1 MRRRTVGVVLL
12 AMILAGCSAGPPGRL
27 ETSLAAQVK
36 RRLTVSGK
44 KDRNP
49 LPNDAETIHS
59 GLRAFSHYCVSCH
72 GLDAQNTGVPFAT
85 AMSPPVP
92 ELNSPQVQ
100 AYSDGQL
107 HWIIRNGL
115 YPSGMPASKDMLNDE
130 EIWSI
135 VTYIRHLP
143 PKGALGEPKFYSEE
157 TPLPKYP

>member
-1 MRRRTVGVVLL
+1 MRLKAIGVALFAVS
-12 AMILAGCSAGPPGRL
+12 MAGCSVSPPGRL
-27 ETSLAAQVK
+27 ETSLAVQVK

-49 LPNDAETIHS
+49 LPSDAETIHS

-72 GLDAQNTGVPFAT
+72 GLDGQNTGVPFAA

-92 ELNSPQVQ
+92 DLNSSQVQ

-135 VTYIRHLP
+135 VTYLRHLP
-143 PKGALGEPKFYSEE
+143 PKGSLGEPKFYSEE
-157 TPLPKYP
+157 MPLPKYP